1 VTVPS
6 NRPSSARTGRLTAKS
21 KIDKSAASFPNRK
34 TTMKHWREDSFDWH
48 FMLAG

>member
-1 VTVPS
+1 
-6 NRPSSARTGRLTAKS
+6 LTAKS

-34 TTMKHWREDSFDWH
+34 TTMKQWRKDCFGWH